1 MSANE
6 KIAKVN
12 FGTEIIDVDVRD
24 FINEKVISV
33 HFHIFSEKVD
43 RKLKL
48 KLSKKGQMIVY
59 N

>member
-1 MSANE
+1 MTSNK

-12 FGTEIIDVDVRD
+12 FSTEILDVDVRD

-43 RKLKL
+43 RKLNL
-48 KLSKKGQMIVY
+48 KVSKKGQMIVY

>member
-1 MSANE
+1 MTSNK
-6 KIAKVN
+6 KIAQVN
-12 FGTEIIDVDVRD
+12 FNTEILDVDVRD

-33 HFHIFSEKVD
+33 HFHIFSERVD
-43 RKLKL
+43 RKLNL